1 MGGGELLWRYLE
13 YLLLKLYTVHLLV
26 LQFLGEPKQ
35 YTRHFQ
41 TREIEVIGKVLQE
54 EELQPT
60 ADISAAEVLAKS

>member
-1 MGGGELLWRYLE
+1 M
-13 YLLLKLYTVHLLV
+13 HLLV